1 VSSHPI
7 GEPASPAT
15 GRSGARPRGLRRPIC
30 ALILVA
36 AVAGGA
42 RFWHLSQPGD
52 LVFDEVYYPKAG
64 CILIGWSNKTCMVTS
79 PDEKYWRTAKW
90 DVGSWVHPPLGK
102 WEIGLGIKAFGMHP
116 FGWRVTT
123 ALEGTLVAV
132 GVALIAQLLFGSALW
147 TLVAGLLLALEG
159 LNITM
164 SRVGLLDTHLEFW
177 IVVGFLFL
185 VLDRRWIDRRT
196 PLEAP
201 VAAAVQA
208 PDEAAWEAAGE
219 AGAGP
224 APEPEPPKPWRVP
237 SPIWRPWRFAAGIA
251 FGAAASVKWSGA
263 MALVGAVVL
272 AYAWE
277 TSRRMVGGRSRGR
290 AFLRTLARE
299 TFGLTLAF
307 LILPAAVYMAT
318 WIPWFH
324 HFGWSLKAWWDNQ
337 VATWKYHAGLKAVD
351 YDAKTKTYTP
361 THPYYSR
368 PWSWLLMIRPVNM
381 YVSYPAGGVQQIL
394 GVGNAAIFWASFWAL
409 PFAAYAWKRMRDWR
423 AGFVLVTSL
432 ALYVPWFLVS
442 RPQFFFYVLPMTPF
456 IVLADTYT
464 LRWLS
469 DATWIVHDP
478 SSGETIESTRHPY
491 RPIVW
496 GYAVLVTLVFWWFYP
511 IWTGRFLTL
520 NGRTLRLWLRRWG

>member
-1 VSSHPI
+1 VSSHTIVDTPR
-7 GEPASPAT
+7 PVA
-15 GRSGARPRGLRRPIC
+15 GRSSVHRRGLRRPIC

-42 RFWHLSQPGD
+42 RFWHLSHPSD

-64 CILIGWSNKTCMVTS
+64 CILIGWSNKTCMITS

-102 WEIGLGIKAFGMHP
+102 WEVGLGIKAFGMRP

-147 TLVAGLLLALEG
+147 TLVAGMLLALEG

-177 IVVGFLFL
+177 IVAAFLFL

-196 PLEAP
+196 PLQAP
-201 VAAAVQA
+201 VVRDHSI
-208 PDEAAWEAAGE
+208 PAGFF
-219 AGAGP
+219 P
-224 APEPEPPKPWRVP
+224 QPEPPKPPRVP

-251 FGAAASVKWSGA
+251 LGAAASVKWSGA
-263 MALVGAVVL
+263 MALIGAVVL
-272 AYAWE
+272 TYAWE

-290 AFLRTLARE
+290 AFLRAVARE
-299 TFGLTLAF
+299 TFGMTLAF
-307 LILPAAVYMAT
+307 LIIPATVFMAT

-324 HFGWSLKAWWDNQ
+324 HFGWSLKAWWENQ
-337 VATWKYHAGLKAVD
+337 VATWKYHQSLKATA
-351 YDAKTKTYTP
+351 YDTKTKTYTP

-368 PWSWLLMIRPVNM
+368 PWSWLPMIRPVNM
-381 YVSYPAGGVQQIL
+381 YASYPNGGVEQIL

-409 PFAAYAWKRMRDWR
+409 PFAAYAWRRMRDWR

-432 ALYVPWFLVS
+432 ALYLPWFLVS

-478 SSGETIESTRHPY
+478 ASGETIESTRHPY

-496 GYAVLVTLVFWWFYP
+496 GYMVLVALVFWWFYP
-511 IWTGRFLTL
+511 IWTGGFLTTS
-520 NGRTLRLWLRRWG
+520 GRTLRLWLRRWG